1 MLFSSNIG
9 LNVVSFS
16 DAATAVDGPA
26 EAARAPEENK
36 IEDKK
41 DEAKDASSIPFLIQF
56 AD

>member
-1 MLFSSNIG
+1 MLFSSNIE

-26 EAARAPEENK
+26 ETARAPEENK